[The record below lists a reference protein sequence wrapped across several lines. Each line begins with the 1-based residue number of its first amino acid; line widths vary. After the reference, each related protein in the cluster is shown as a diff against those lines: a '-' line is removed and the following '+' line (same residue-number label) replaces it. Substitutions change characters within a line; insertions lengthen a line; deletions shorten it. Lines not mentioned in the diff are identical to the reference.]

1 MKQSIFLTGI
11 LVLLTAC
18 TSVPPKTLDQKLSEV
33 QSPADRKEVLRL
45 ACLNEAEVVNGK
57 AYPFKAPTR
66 GHSVPRTPQEVY
78 KAKSLCRKM
87 DNLSDNQGDD
97 APQIKAALSSE
108 CSLML
113 KAYAEKYPAD
123 VRHVSAMTKICRE
136 MIK

>member
-1 MKQSIFLTGI
+1 MKRSILLTSF

-18 TSVPPKTLDQKLSEV
+18 VSVPPKTLDQKLAEA
-33 QSPADRKEVLRL
+33 QSPTDGKEVLRL

-66 GHSVPRTPQEVY
+66 GRSVPRTPQEVY

-87 DNLSDNQGDD
+87 DNLSGDQGDD
-97 APQIKAALSSE
+97 TAQIKAALSSE

-113 KAYAEKYPAD
+113 KTYAEKYPAD
-123 VRHVSAMTKICRE
+123 TRHVTAMTKICRE